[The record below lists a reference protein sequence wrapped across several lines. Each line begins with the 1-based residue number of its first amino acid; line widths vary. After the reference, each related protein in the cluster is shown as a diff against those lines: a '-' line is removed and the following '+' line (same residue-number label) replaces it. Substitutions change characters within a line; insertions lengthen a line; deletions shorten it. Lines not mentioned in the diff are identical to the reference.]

1 MPDFA
6 ERLSRL
12 FAVVHPAGRGPH
24 TLSEVAAGLS
34 ERGVNVSIPYLSM
47 LRSGERTNPS
57 PELVEAI
64 AGFFQVS
71 PAYFYDPSYAEAVDR
86 DLDWVI
92 RIRDSTVREI
102 AARSH
107 GLSNDGRR
115 AVVEII
121 EHLRRAE
128 GIVEDSG
135 GSD

>member
-1 MPDFA
+1 MLDFA

-12 FAVVHPAGRGPH
+12 FAVVHPAGRGPL

-47 LRSGERTNPS
+47 LRSGGRTNPG

-64 AGFFQVS
+64 SGFFQVS
-71 PAYFYDPSYAEAVDR
+71 PAYFYDRDYAEAVDR

-92 RIRDSTVREI
+92 QIRDSTVREI

-128 GIVEDSG
+128 GIVEDSA